1 MTSRLWYV
9 FGVGA
14 LALVAAMVWVSAAM
28 LELETAETNAKADA
42 EYQERLRL
50 ALYRLDY
57 KFSRMLAREAD
68 RDPTQYAPFFYQQGQ
83 WRASDLKKLRKNQVI
98 ARSPLL
104 ADKPE
109 FVRLHFQVDAA
120 GRFTSPQVLT
130 GQWVELVE
138 DFNAEANR
146 ANVQQLEEVQRLV
159 DPQEI
164 GAQLEEA
171 RKQTAAQ
178 TAQVAQSK
186 RAQVAAEKK
195 GLEPIWEGEEL
206 VFLRRVTI
214 DGEPYTQGFLVD
226 WPRLHATLKSE
237 IEDLFRN
244 ATLRPATDET
254 TDRRLF
260 TLPVVLDAPR
270 PARVA
275 LTRWTATHTVLAFT
289 WAVVVAGLG
298 AVGVALK
305 KSIEFGERQR
315 RFASLVT
322 HELRSPLTTF
332 RLYSD
337 LLAEGL
343 VKEKEKRATY
353 HRTLQ
358 KESGQMTRMVENV
371 IAHSRLEEGRAKLIR
386 ERILLTKLLD
396 DVTADLAACAE
407 QAGMELSVNAGGVA
421 DVALETDPAAVGQ
434 ILHNLVENACKYGA
448 SPIHVG
454 ASVHH
459 GTLRVSVRDH
469 GPGVP
474 PPVAR
479 RIFRPFERGARDETD
494 PVRGLGLGLALS
506 RGLAHDLGGDL
517 TLDPPPDGGACFV
530 LTLPASG

>member
-14 LALVAAMVWVSAAM
+14 LALVAALVWVSAEM
-28 LELETAETNAKADA
+28 LDLEAAETNARANA
-42 EYQERLRL
+42 SYQERLRL

-68 RDPTQYAPFFYQQGQ
+68 RDPTQYAPFFYQQDQ
-83 WRASDLKKLRKNQVI
+83 WRARDLKRIRKDEVLAQ
-98 ARSPLL
+98 SPLL
-104 ADKPE
+104 TDKPE

-120 GRFTSPQVLT
+120 GGFTSPQVLT
-130 GQWVELVE
+130 GHWVELLE
-138 DFNAEANR
+138 NFSAEANR
-146 ANVQQLEEVQRLV
+146 ANVQQLEEVSRLV
-159 DPQEI
+159 DPQQV
-164 GAQLEEA
+164 GAQLEQA
-171 RKQTAAQ
+171 QKQTA
-178 TAQVAQSK
+178 AQVAQSK
-186 RAQVAAEKK
+186 RAQVVATDKK
-195 GLEPIWEGEEL
+195 GLEPIWQGEEL

-226 WPRLHATLKSE
+226 WSRLHAILKRE
-237 IEDLFRN
+237 IEDLFPD

-289 WAVVVAGLG
+289 WAVVLAGLG
-298 AVGVALK
+298 AAGAALK

-434 ILHNLVENACKYGA
+434 ILHNLVENACKYGG

>member
-1 MTSRLWYV
+1 MTHRLWYV

-14 LALVAAMVWVSAAM
+14 LALVAAMVWVSAEM
-28 LELETAETNAKADA
+28 LDLEAAETNARADA
-42 EYQERLRL
+42 GYQERLRL

-57 KFSRMLAREAD
+57 TFSRLLAGEAD
-68 RDPTQYAPFFYQQGQ
+68 RDPTQYAPYSYPQGML
-83 WRASDLKKLRKNQVI
+83 RARDLKKLRQKEVL
-98 ARSPLL
+98 AESPLV
-104 ADKPE
+104 ANKPP
-109 FVRLHFQVDAA
+109 FIRLHFQVDAA

-130 GQWVELVE
+130 GQWVEAAE
-138 DFNAEANR
+138 DFDAEANR
-146 ANVQQLEEVQRLV
+146 ANARQLEEVRRLV
-159 DPQEI
+159 DPQQVD
-164 GAQLEEA
+164 AQMDQA

-178 TAQVAQSK
+178 TAQVSQSK
-186 RAQVAAEKK
+186 RAQVVAEKK
-195 GLEPIWEGEEL
+195 GLESLWKGDEL
-206 VFLRRVTI
+206 VFLRRVTL

-226 WPRLHATLKSE
+226 WPRLHAILKSE
-237 IEDLFRN
+237 IEDLFPD

-270 PARVA
+270 PAA
-275 LTRWTATHTVLAFT
+275 MPLTQWTATHTVLAFT
-289 WAVVVAGLG
+289 WAVVLAGLG
-298 AVGVALK
+298 AAGLALR

-337 LLAEGL
+337 LLAEGM

-358 KESGQMTRMVENV
+358 RESGHMTRMVENV

-396 DVTADLAACAE
+396 DMTADLTACAE
-407 QAGMELSVNAGGVA
+407 QAGAELTLDAGGVS

-434 ILHNLVENACKYGA
+434 ILRNLVENACKYGA
-448 SPIHVG
+448 PPILVA

-459 GTLRVSVRDH
+459 GTLRLSVRDH

-517 TLDPPPDGGACFV
+517 TLDPPPTGGACFV
-530 LTLPASG
+530 LTLPIAG

>member
-1 MTSRLWYV
+1 MTGRHLWYV

-14 LALVAAMVWVSAAM
+14 LALAAVMVWVSAAM
-28 LELETAETNAKADA
+28 LELEWAETNARADA
-42 EYQERLRL
+42 KYQEQLRL

-57 KFSRMLAREAD
+57 RFSRLLAREAD
-68 RDPTQYAPFFYQQGQ
+68 RDPTQYAPFFYQQDQ
-83 WRASDLKKLRKNQVI
+83 WRARDLKKLRKNQVI

-104 ADKPE
+104 TDKPE
-109 FVRLHFQVDAA
+109 FVRLHFQVDMA

-138 DFNAEANR
+138 DFNAGANR
-146 ANVQQLEEVQRLV
+146 ANVQKLEEVQRLV
-159 DPQEI
+159 DPQQV
-164 GAQLEEA
+164 GAQLAEA
-171 RKQTAAQ
+171 QKQTA
-178 TAQVAQSK
+178 AQVAQSK
-186 RAQVAAEKK
+186 RAQVAATEKK
-195 GLEPIWEGEEL
+195 GLEPFWEGNDL
-206 VFLRRVTI
+206 IFLRRATI

-226 WPRLHATLKSE
+226 WPRLHAILKGE
-237 IEDLFRN
+237 IEDLFPD
-244 ATLRPATDET
+244 ATLRPATDEAI
-254 TDRRLF
+254 DRRLF

-270 PARVA
+270 PAAVP
-275 LTRWTATHTVLAFT
+275 LTQWTATHTVLLFA
-289 WAVVVAGLG
+289 WAVVLAGLG
-298 AVGVALK
+298 AAGLALR

-343 VKEKEKRATY
+343 VKEQEKRATY

-371 IAHSRLEEGRAKLIR
+371 IAHSRLEEGRAKLVR

-396 DVTADLAACAE
+396 DLTADLTACAA
-407 QAGMELSVNAGGVA
+407 QAGGELTVDAGGTS

-434 ILHNLVENACKYGA
+434 ILNNLVENACKYGA
-448 SPIHVG
+448 PPIHVG

-459 GTLRVSVRDH
+459 GTLRLRVRDH

-474 PPVAR
+474 AAVAR
-479 RIFRPFERGARDETD
+479 RIFRPFERGTRDETD

-517 TLDPPPDGGACFV
+517 TLEPPPDGGACFV
-530 LTLPASG
+530 LTLPVAG